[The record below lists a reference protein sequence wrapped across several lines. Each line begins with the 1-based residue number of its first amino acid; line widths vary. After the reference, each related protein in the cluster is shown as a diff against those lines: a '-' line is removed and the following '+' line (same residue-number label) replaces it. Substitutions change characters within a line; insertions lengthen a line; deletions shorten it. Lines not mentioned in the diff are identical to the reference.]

1 LKKALTAVLASIV
14 MAGCQT
20 ITPTSTPTSTY
31 TPTTI
36 IVSTSTPAP
45 KVETLDN
52 KLMGF
57 KLITAKR
64 GNDEVMLISLAYDTD
79 NSGEPDLFK
88 LYKISYTPQGGWFYI
103 RQLVAEEKN
112 EYGMDYGLFS
122 MSSRNDFQ

>member
-1 LKKALTAVLASIV
+1 MKKALTAVLASIV

-79 NSGEPDLFK
+79 NSGEPDVFK
-88 LYKISYTPQGGWFYI
+88 LYRTDYTQEGWFYI
-103 RQLVAEEKN
+103 QQLVAIEDKN
-112 EYGMDYGLFS
+112 EYGMDYGLLFL
-122 MSSRNDFQ
+122 MM